1 VVNVFD
7 ARFEYDDA
15 DPDGYRGGVARVG
28 KGAGGEE
35 LTVKL
40 YELPPGQALCPYHYE
55 YVEEWLLLLEG
66 ALTLRTPAGERTMQ
80 RGELVCFPAGP
91 GGAHKV
97 ATIGDG
103 TARFLMFSSA
113 RLPAVAVY
121 PDSDKVGVWTSSDA
135 DDFMFRRRD
144 AHVGYYEGE
153 TGDETSLIV

>member
-1 VVNVFD
+1 MVNVFD
-7 ARFEYDDA
+7 AGFEYDDA

-28 KGAGGEE
+28 EGAGGAE

-55 YVEEWLLLLEG
+55 YVEEWLLLLDGE
-66 ALTLRTPAGERTMQ
+66 LTLRTPTGERAMQ

-91 GGAHKV
+91 AGAHKV
-97 ATIGDG
+97 ATSGEG

-113 RLPAVAVY
+113 GLPAVAVY
-121 PDSDKVGVWTSSDA
+121 PDSGKVGVWTSSDT
-135 DDFMFRRRD
+135 DDFMFRRGD

-153 TGDETSLIV
+153 TSDGSV